1 AFLAEFKGAYASLFP
16 QVQGNPDVVAV
27 VNQRHLA
34 RVEGLVEDAIAAGV
48 RVESF
53 PENLPADAVAANAA
67 DRRRPLRVVVD
78 PPAGCRI
85 QQEEIFG
92 PAMVLLP
99 YDTIDAVLADISSRP
114 RPLALYWFGTDEGE
128 KQMVLERS
136 LS

>member
-1 AFLAEFKGAYASLFP
+1 
-16 QVQGNPDVVAV
+16 
-27 VNQRHLA
+27 
-34 RVEGLVEDAIAAGV
+34 EGLVEDAIVAGV

-78 PPAGCRI
+78 PPASCRI

-99 YDTIDAVLADISSRP
+99 YDTIDAVLADINRRD
-114 RPLALYWFGTDEGE
+114 RPLALYWFGTVGAE
-128 KQMVLERS
+128 KQRVLEHS
-136 LS
+136 LSGGVTINDAMMHAAMQDAPFGGIGASGMGH